1 MTLNSVE
8 LSKIDL
14 PENGRVD
21 LDLPETVIRKLD
33 HGQLVVRVTIAQCPP
48 DIACGP
54 SRHTIAGIRV
64 EYA

>member
-14 PENGRVD
+14 PENGRID

-33 HGQLVVRVTIAQCPP
+33 HGQLAVRVTIARCPP
-48 DIACGP
+48 TVGCGHN
-54 SRHTIAGIRV
+54 RHTIAGIRV
-64 EYA
+64 EYV

>member
-8 LSKIDL
+8 LGKIDL

-21 LDLPETVIRKLD
+21 LDLPETVVRKLD

-48 DIACGP
+48 AVGCGH
-54 SRHTIAGIRV
+54 SRHTISAIRV
-64 EYA
+64 EYV